1 MVRAARANLVYKMRD
16 VDDRGHP
23 LKGPL
28 FFLFDSADVDPEMG
42 AMDPKYTLG
51 FDTYHIF
58 TISCLGP
65 IPDGSTRFESMV
77 GFKCSIS

>member
-1 MVRAARANLVYKMRD
+1 MYTRISGNRNGKN
-16 VDDRGHP
+16 RGRP
-23 LKGPL
+23 LKRPL

-65 IPDGSTRFESMV
+65 IPDVSTRFASMV